1 MQDVDRAPA
10 DGATAES
17 DDASASAEESATVAA
32 PSVLAVVVA
41 HEPGPWFDE
50 VLAGLAAQDYSR
62 LSVLVVD
69 TADDQELAGRVA
81 SLLPEAILLQPAES
95 DAGYGA
101 AANLVLD
108 DGPRAALY
116 LFCHDD
122 VALAADAVT
131 HLVDE
136 VVRSNAAIVAPKLV
150 MWDDPQRLQ
159 HVGLSVDKFAMSA
172 PLADEGEIDQAQRDA
187 VTDVFAVPGACMLVR
202 ADLFRT
208 LGGFD
213 AAMEFRG
220 DDVDLCWRA
229 QLAGARVMVVPDAVA
244 RHRERLSD
252 RRPVDDAE
260 QLGLRNSVRSM
271 LSCWGWARLVRIVPQ
286 AVLLTIVEIA
296 YALAHGR
303 VRHARALVGGW
314 TWNLRR
320 LGAIHRRRKAIAAY
334 REVDDVDVHRLQ
346 VRGSARLRMYFRGQL
361 GRDDERMVSLT
372 SAGRELASSLRTT
385 ATRNAVVGLALLA
398 LVVIV
403 GSRHFF
409 TSTIPGVGELQPLH
423 GGTRELLAEWWRGW
437 HTRALGSSAAA
448 PTASLVLGLGG
459 IVLFGHAA
467 LLRTVLLLVP
477 LPIGGFG
484 MWRLARPFGSR
495 RGNLAGTVVYVATP
509 IAYNGYAQGSL
520 GALAMFAAA
529 PWMLGAFARVI
540 GTAPFAPSGRRGG
553 SFQHRV
559 TALGLLLAIAATFA
573 PFAVAIALVIAGGL
587 FLGALVAGDGRG
599 SASLIIGTPM
609 ALVLAFVLHLPWS
622 LSFVQS
628 DRTWASF
635 AGPGSAAGGHYDAG
649 DLLRL
654 HTGPFGAGPLSYAVL
669 AAAGFSLLLA
679 RGERLAWTIRAWF
692 VALSCWALL
701 LASEQGW
708 LPRAL
713 PNPGVV
719 LAPAA
724 AALALATALGVAAF
738 EVDLRRHRFG
748 WRQFAPFASVG
759 VLALLLLP
767 FVAGAA
773 DGRWKMPRR
782 DFTRTYA
789 GLFSHPEQGTAR
801 VLWIGDPLTLPLA
814 GFDLARGDLLGPG
827 KGLAFTTT
835 DGRAPTLLDGWGGPD
850 TLGARLL
857 RESVALAAN
866 GDTNRLGRLLAIFG
880 VRYLVLADHTAPAP
894 FAGEVRPI
902 PDALRRTFE
911 AQLDLERVEGV
922 NDAVTVY
929 RNNSW
934 LPVVSTVPAAVDVS
948 ESPFDAARHAVADT
962 SPTPLLTTV
971 AANGI
976 EASGVLSAAQIAAHD
991 RVLVAANTSA
1001 HWRLSV
1007 GRVESLRGDAY
1018 GWANVFSPTTDG
1030 PARLRYETPL
1040 VVRLLAVCQ
1049 IVVWSLVLIRL
1060 NTLRERRRRT

>member
-1 MQDVDRAPA
+1 MQDVDQAPA
-10 DGATAES
+10 DGSSAES
-17 DDASASAEESATVAA
+17 DDISAFAEGSATAGA

-41 HEPGPWFDE
+41 HAPGPWFDE
-50 VLAGLAAQDYSR
+50 VLASLAAQDYAR
-62 LSVLVVD
+62 LSVVVVD
-69 TADDQELAGRVA
+69 TAGDEALAQRVTSA
-81 SLLPEAILLQPAES
+81 LPEATLLIAAEPES
-95 DAGYGA
+95 GYGA
-101 AANLVLD
+101 GANLVLD

-122 VALAADAVT
+122 VALAPNAVT

-213 AAMEFRG
+213 AAMQFRG

-252 RRPVDDAE
+252 RRVDDAE

-271 LSCWGWARLVRIVPQ
+271 LSCWGWGRLVRIVPQ
-286 AVLLTIVEIA
+286 AMLLTIVEIA

-303 VRHARALVGGW
+303 VRHARALVSGW

-320 LGAIHRRRKAIAAY
+320 LGAIHRRRKAIASY
-334 REVDDVDVHRLQ
+334 REVDDGEVHRLQ

-361 GRDDERMVSLT
+361 GRDDERMASLT

-398 LVVIV
+398 LITIV

-409 TSTIPGVGELQPLH
+409 TSVIPAVGELQPLH
-423 GGTRELLAEWWRGW
+423 GGTRALLAEWWRGW
-437 HTRALGSSAAA
+437 HTRALGSSAPV

-459 IVLFGHAA
+459 VVLFGHAA
-467 LLRTVLLLVP
+467 LLRTVLLLAPVP
-477 LPIGGFG
+477 VGAFG
-484 MWRLARPFGSR
+484 MWRLSRPFGSR

-529 PWMLGAFARVI
+529 PWMLSAFARVI
-540 GTAPFAPSGRRGG
+540 GSAPFAPKGRRGG

-559 TALGLLLAIAATFA
+559 VSLGLLLAIAAIFA
-573 PFAVAIALVIAGGL
+573 PFAVAIALVIAAGL
-587 FLGALVAGDGRG
+587 FIGALVAGDGRG

-609 ALVLAFVLHLPWS
+609 ALALVFVLHLPWS

-635 AGPGSAAGGHYDAG
+635 AGPGSAAGGHYDAS

-679 RGERLAWTIRAWF
+679 RSERLAWTIRAWF

-759 VLALLLLP
+759 VLAVLLLP

-801 VLWIGDPLTLPLA
+801 VMWIGDPLTLPLA
-814 GFDLARGDLLGPG
+814 GFDLARSDLLEPA
-827 KGLAFTTT
+827 KGLAFATT

-850 TLGARLL
+850 TRGAQLL
-857 RESVALAAN
+857 REAIARATS

-880 VRYLVLADHTAPAP
+880 VRYLVLTDHTAPAP
-894 FAGEVRPI
+894 FDGEVRPI
-902 PDALRRTFE
+902 PDALRRTLE

-934 LPVVSTVPAAVDVS
+934 SPVISTLAAAVDVAD
-948 ESPFDAARHAVADT
+948 SPLEAARHGVAAT
-962 SPTPLLTTV
+962 SPTPLLSTV
-971 AANGI
+971 AVNGI
-976 EASGVLSAAQIAAHD
+976 DASGTLSAAQISAGD
-991 RVLVAANTSA
+991 RVFLAANASI

-1007 GRVESLRGDAY
+1007 GGVDALRGDAY
-1018 GWANVFSPTTDG
+1018 GWANVFTPTTDG
-1030 PARLRYETPL
+1030 PAVLHYDTP
-1040 VVRLLAVCQ
+1040 VTVRLLAIGQ
-1049 IVVWSLVLIRL
+1049 VVAWALVLTRL
-1060 NTLRERRRRT
+1060 NTLRERRRVWQ